1 VSYERRLEIRRFAG
15 LGFGVGASGWP
26 LGRFAPVVVPVACV
40 GGVGLGLPDGLERGD
55 VTVNFA
61 FLAVR
66 RRSGIGEQSLLVAGV
81 AVM

>member
-1 VSYERRLEIRRFAG
+1 VSYERRLKIRRFSG

-26 LGRFAPVVVPVACV
+26 LGRFAPVVCV
-40 GGVGLGLPDGLERGD
+40 GGVGLGLLDGLERGD